1 MNKYVMSVIGALI
14 LAPFS
19 ANAQDVDGQLYI
31 AGKQIF
37 NENCSVCHG
46 ENGEGDVPEFPAL
59 NGNSKLADLSL
70 IVTNIRQ
77 GRLNMPPFP
86 DLDAEQITQVTTFIR
101 NSWSNE
107 YGGVDA
113 SQVVALLDVFKV
125 EVPNS
130 SIWDGIFT
138 AEQANRGEVLYTG
151 ACALCHGKKLDGA
164 PADPDMNGTPPI
176 GRYKFLRNWDGK
188 SLATLFHYT
197 RVTMPY
203 NNPGYLADQAY
214 IDIIAYMLATSN
226 IPAGNTE
233 LSSNSEA
240 LAQIVIKQTKD

>member
-1 MNKYVMSVIGALI
+1 
-14 LAPFS
+14 
-19 ANAQDVDGQLYI
+19 
-31 AGKQIF
+31 
-37 NENCSVCHG
+37 
-46 ENGEGDVPEFPAL
+46 
-59 NGNSKLADLSL
+59 
-70 IVTNIRQ
+70 
-77 GRLNMPPFP
+77 MPPFP

-125 EVPNS
+125 EIAHS

-138 AEQANRGEVLYTG
+138 SEQANRGEIFYNG

-188 SLATLFHYT
+188 SLATLQRTPMLWMPTAST
-197 RVTMPY
+197 RMLQMA
-203 NNPGYLADQAY
+203 LADSLPKRM
-214 IDIIAYMLATSN
+214 ISWTRS
-226 IPAGNTE
+226 AGCWGR
-233 LSSNSEA
+233 
-240 LAQIVIKQTKD
+240 